1 MAGVTSMRA
10 LEGGDLALARVSFW
24 DSSVQ
29 LRPEI
34 DIDRRGASS
43 LPQWPRGYR
52 INHMEAA
59 VGGELDGTC
68 CQVVVTV

>member
-1 MAGVTSMRA
+1 MFPNLYFVNLFTPEVCVCLLSR
-10 LEGGDLALARVSFW
+10 
-24 DSSVQ
+24 VQ

-34 DIDRRGASS
+34 DIGRMGASS
-43 LPQWPRGYR
+43 LPQWPRGHR

-68 CQVVVTV
+68 CQVVVIV